1 MPRAMQKSLSTP
13 GQGSRS
19 SRRARQMGHSL
30 QDNVAQGAMLAAVR
44 GFSDRFWWGVEG
56 RKDARLAIYG
66 RGDVV

>member
-1 MPRAMQKSLSTP
+1 
-13 GQGSRS
+13 
-19 SRRARQMGHSL
+19 MGHSL

-44 GFSDRFWWGVEG
+44 GFSDRVWWGVEG